1 MKQFGLIL
9 AFLFAAAG
17 ATPAQDWQ
25 SINFPSS
32 EAVTGILMFSPDSG
46 YIVTG
51 DGNFIKTY
59 DRGKTWTRAD
69 ALSAVRLESLYFLDK
84 KTGWVCGHKGRIFF
98 TADGGHNWVD
108 QSWKDTMAIFLEIQ
122 MINKDTGVVVG
133 MRPDSVNTLA
143 SIALRTTDGG
153 KTWKQ
158 LETMGM
164 AYSEILYDK
173 PGRKLYLMSLGK
185 MHFSSDGG
193 NKWKSLFTI
202 EGSPAR
208 TFSIFDNTGIMA
220 GPKGVCAYSAD
231 SGKTW
236 YKNARGQT
244 EHFVSSVLVDSKRGY
259 IAGLDGLM
267 LATKDGGR
275 TWEPEKLP
283 ETFLVLDMYVNGK
296 NVYAVG
302 TEGVILCKQLQQ

>member
-1 MKQFGLIL
+1 MTQFRLIL
-9 AFLFAAAG
+9 AFLIAAG
-17 ATPAQDWQ
+17 ASVPAQEWQ

-32 EAVTGILMFSPDSG
+32 EPVTGIIMFSPDSG
-46 YIVTG
+46 YVVTG
-51 DGNFIKTY
+51 DGNFIRTY
-59 DRGKTWTRAD
+59 DSGKTWTRSN
-69 ALSAVRLESLYFLDK
+69 ALSGVRLESLCFLDK
-84 KTGWVCGHKGRIFF
+84 QTGWVCGHKGRIFF
-98 TADGGHNWVD
+98 SADKGHTWAD

-133 MRPDSVNTLA
+133 MRPDSINTLA

-153 KTWKQ
+153 QTWNQ
-158 LETMGM
+158 LEPMGM

-173 PGRKLYLMSLGK
+173 PGQKLFLMSLGK
-185 MHFSSDGG
+185 MNISNDGG
-193 NKWKSLFTI
+193 NKWKSLFTL
-202 EGSPAR
+202 EGAPAR

-236 YKNARGQT
+236 YKNDRGQT

-283 ETFLVLDMYVNGK
+283 ETFLVLDMYVIGN

-302 TEGVILCKQLQQ
+302 TEGVILYKQLQQ